1 MLMRF
6 GAGWR
11 SCTKNSP
18 SPWPF
23 RTEYSPKDNRSV
35 RYISPRWYHTLPKPG
50 NSSYVKRGRSN
61 LLRVAIGF
69 GCVLSCS
76 FVLHG
81 LSSVSTATP
90 TTPDIVSTSR
100 LAPGRRTESEAN
112 RPDYRGTVG
121 MSGTALSGHLGN
133 LTAEQNARLQDMWL
147 ATLNVFGVHGLEDV
161 DSNSLSDTAGSVEEG
176 PVSRIANTQRPR
188 TDTLDSTKKSKKRI
202 PLFSRKQRADASDHD
217 DVTKGSGHTV
227 LPDNGTAT
235 SEVDD
240 KYGQNKDFAH
250 ALASQS
256 PENLR
261 RTFWSMVK
269 HDHPDG
275 LLLRFLRARK
285 WDVEKALVMLIST
298 MHWRMQEMHVDD
310 DIIRRG
316 EGGAIEATK
325 SANPATRK
333 EAEDFLAQ
341 LRMGKSFLHGTDMEG
356 RPMCFVRVRLHRQGE
371 QSEASI
377 ERYTVFVI
385 ETARMLLAP
394 PVETA
399 VSEDLYKPRSIF

>member
-11 SCTKNSP
+11 ACTKNSP
-18 SPWPF
+18 SPCLF
-23 RTEYSPKDNRSV
+23 RTEYSPKDSCSV
-35 RYISPRWYHTLPKPG
+35 RYISPRWYRALPKPG
-50 NSSYVKRGRSN
+50 NGSYVKRGRSN

-90 TTPDIVSTSR
+90 TTPDIVTTSR
-100 LAPGRRTESEAN
+100 LAPGRSTQLEAN
-112 RPDYRGTVG
+112 CPDDRGTVG
-121 MSGTALSGHLGN
+121 MSGTALSGYLGN

-147 ATLNVFGVHGLEDV
+147 AVLNVFAVRALEDV
-161 DSNSLSDTAGSVEEG
+161 DSNSLSDTAGSVEES
-176 PVSRIANTQRPR
+176 PVSRIANTHRPR

-202 PLFSRKQRADASDHD
+202 HLFSRKQRADASDHD
-217 DVTKGSGHTV
+217 DGTKDSGHTV
-227 LPDNGTAT
+227 LPNDGTST
-235 SEVDD
+235 LEVAD

-261 RTFWSMVK
+261 RAFWSMVK

>member
-6 GAGWR
+6 RAGGR
-11 SCTKNSP
+11 ACGKTSPRPCLLPIKHSPKNSC
-18 SPWPF
+18 
-23 RTEYSPKDNRSV
+23 SV
-35 RYISPRWYHTLPKPG
+35 GYRSPRCYYTLHKAA
-50 NSSYVKRGRSN
+50 NSSYFKPGRRGN
-61 LLRVAIGF
+61 LFRVALGL
-69 GCVLSCS
+69 GCVLSCPLI
-76 FVLHG
+76 LHA
-81 LSSVSTATP
+81 LSSPLTATS
-90 TTPDIVSTSR
+90 TTRDIVSASR
-100 LAPGRRTESEAN
+100 LATDRSSELEAN
-112 RPDYRGTVG
+112 SPDCRGTVG
-121 MSGTALSGHLGN
+121 MSATAVSGRLGS

-147 ATLNVFGVHGLEDV
+147 ATLKVFGVSDELEL
-161 DSNSLSDTAGSVEEG
+161 NNLSDTAGTRDETQ
-176 PVSRIANTQRPR
+176 NTHRPR
-188 TDTLDSTKKSKKRI
+188 TDTLSSNKKSKKRI
-202 PLFSRKQRADASDHD
+202 HLFGRKQRADAPDGDDLISD
-217 DVTKGSGHTV
+217 GGHTV
-227 LPDNGTAT
+227 LPSDGTSV
-235 SEVDD
+235 SEADD

-256 PENLR
+256 PANLR
-261 RTFWSMVK
+261 RAFWSMVK

-310 DIIRRG
+310 DVIKSG

-333 EAEDFLAQ
+333 AAEDFLAQ
-341 LRMGKSFLHGTDMEG
+341 LRMGKSFLHGTDREG

-371 QSEASI
+371 QSEASL

-399 VSEDLYKPRSIF
+399 VSVDLYSPRCSF